1 MKNIFYL
8 FILIVLVSCNDLRYK
23 RSKLVLT
30 ETAIKQDTIKE
41 RFMSRGSVVYNGYY
55 SITTIS
61 YLVNDKKTI
70 PNWLKNK
77 NWVKKRYENNELI
90 YINDI
95 DLPFVLF
102 KESGDE
108 YFYVIK
114 NNDTLKFKLVAYK

>member
-1 MKNIFYL
+1 ML
-8 FILIVLVSCNDLRYK
+8 LVMLISCNDLSYK

-30 ETAIKQDTIKE
+30 ETTIKQDTIRKKNRE
-41 RFMSRGSVVYNGYY
+41 RGNVVCNDRYR
-55 SITTIS
+55 ITSIS
-61 YLVNDKKTI
+61 YFVNEQKSI
-70 PNWLKNK
+70 PDWLKNQYK
-77 NWVKKRYENNELI
+77 NNQPIHFCE
-90 YINDI
+90 I